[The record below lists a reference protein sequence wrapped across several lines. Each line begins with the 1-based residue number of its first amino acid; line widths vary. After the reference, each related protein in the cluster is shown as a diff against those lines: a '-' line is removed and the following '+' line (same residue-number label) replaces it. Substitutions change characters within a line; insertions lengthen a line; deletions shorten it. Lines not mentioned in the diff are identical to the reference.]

1 MADSST
7 SIQAA
12 QLVLCPGASSAQI
25 TTSSNN
31 PVKFPSGAI
40 VSSLSVTGASDFV
53 GDVVFHGNVALSQAP
68 TMDLKLRQL
77 TDVSIAADD
86 TTDRRLMRYDTTLG
100 KWVADI
106 TYDEAAS
113 SSTVVKRTAN
123 GTINAAVINASG
135 SLVADTVSERTA
147 DHGVSVDGV
156 TMRDGMVNA
165 SKLVT
170 ATVETTTPS
179 LTDLNLNGVTVR
191 GGNLTA
197 QTLRLSGLA
206 SGDVYSTNGAITVV
220 ANRDRT
226 GLEAF
231 DNTPGYAFDASYHL
245 SVESGTGWVAGKR
258 FAWTPAVLNTDTT
271 LGTPTHLTVGGD
283 GALAITGDDSDS
295 IWTGSVVLLTF
306 LHTAARSYVTNDYLT
321 TVDTSPLCM
330 TALDHA
336 VGTTLSP
343 DFAATLTGT
352 QLALSPYTL
361 SYRGITI
368 KSAAITNVTE
378 IHNFAFT
385 GGVWSVP
392 QISTSIIAR
401 TSSGAQSTN
410 YSVHLLGLM
419 PCAAGP
425 IVVDILSPNTFTS
438 APEAAISIDNR
449 ATSIQ
454 FVGSLAMLHVV
465 PFMWVILQNATS
477 VVASTYPIRPP
488 SAPTREKLVLTMN
501 DLSDSMFSINGGIG
515 RIFRPDA
522 TRALVINSIAS
533 ESYTTMSSALKLT
546 YGGYTTGFV
555 SRAADGV
562 LSMTTGSSTAT
573 NSSIVLRDATGASA
587 FTTLSTNGAATIG
600 GILTVPS
607 VASAGNLKLLL
618 SGSNT
623 TCGVYWG
630 GSTAGSG
637 LDGVGTPPSC
647 APLTLT
653 GNCLRLK
660 TGTSTAGTG
669 LIVED
674 NSGAV
679 NFAVNTSGASYSRGN
694 HILGGTLTVGGTTSA
709 SLLGTDST
717 GLVVART
724 ASINSVINTYALRA
738 GDGSCGFH
746 KVTGPVGSTLRL
758 VLNGTDPNWGMYYSA
773 VGATALNTNVYA
785 PGCSQIGLTGPA
797 IHLSTYN
804 ADSAGFVYESTSGTS
819 GTTAVPQFAVNALTG
834 NTYVNGTLTVNG
846 STLRLGN
853 SPSATIASANKLNLE
868 SDYDQVVI
876 GGDATSVLYNA
887 DVSNFGLVLRAD
899 GADAFRISKSRIVS
913 PVILATNL
921 GSSGDAVDVRIDSDG
936 RLGMAPS
943 AAKYKTDIVDMQDT
957 SAIYQ
962 LHPVN
967 FHYKADAN
975 RTKCYGLIADEAF
988 TVCPDLVRM
997 KDGEVEGLYEHKLP
1011 FMMLNELQKLHTTV
1025 TEQRVTIASLQAQ
1038 VDDLRSGMAALLEL
1052 VKSKLQ

>member
-1 MADSST
+1 
-7 SIQAA
+7 
-12 QLVLCPGASSAQI
+12 
-25 TTSSNN
+25 
-31 PVKFPSGAI
+31 
-40 VSSLSVTGASDFV
+40 
-53 GDVVFHGNVALSQAP
+53 
-68 TMDLKLRQL
+68 
-77 TDVSIAADD
+77 
-86 TTDRRLMRYDTTLG
+86 
-100 KWVADI
+100 
-106 TYDEAAS
+106 
-113 SSTVVKRTAN
+113 
-123 GTINAAVINASG
+123 
-135 SLVADTVSERTA
+135 
-147 DHGVSVDGV
+147 
-156 TMRDGMVNA
+156 
-165 SKLVT
+165 
-170 ATVETTTPS
+170 
-179 LTDLNLNGVTVR
+179 
-191 GGNLTA
+191 
-197 QTLRLSGLA
+197 
-206 SGDVYSTNGAITVV
+206 
-220 ANRDRT
+220 
-226 GLEAF
+226 
-231 DNTPGYAFDASYHL
+231 
-245 SVESGTGWVAGKR
+245 
-258 FAWTPAVLNTDTT
+258 
-271 LGTPTHLTVGGD
+271 
-283 GALAITGDDSDS
+283 
-295 IWTGSVVLLTF
+295 
-306 LHTAARSYVTNDYLT
+306 
-321 TVDTSPLCM
+321 
-330 TALDHA
+330 
-336 VGTTLSP
+336 
-343 DFAATLTGT
+343 
-352 QLALSPYTL
+352 
-361 SYRGITI
+361 
-368 KSAAITNVTE
+368 
-378 IHNFAFT
+378 
-385 GGVWSVP
+385 
-392 QISTSIIAR
+392 
-401 TSSGAQSTN
+401 
-410 YSVHLLGLM
+410 M

-515 RIFRPDA
+515 KIFRPDA

-562 LSMTTGSSTAT
+562 LSMTTGSATAT
-573 NSSIVLRDATGASA
+573 NSSVVLRDATGASA
-587 FTTLSTNGAATIG
+587 FTTLSTSGAATIG

-647 APLTLT
+647 TALALT

-694 HILGGTLTVGGTTSA
+694 HILGGSLTVGGTTSA

-724 ASINSVINTYALRA
+724 ASSNSAINTYALRA

-758 VLNGTDPNWGMYYSA
+758 VMNGTDPNWGMYYSA
-773 VGATALNTNVYA
+773 VGATALNTNIYA
-785 PGCSQIGLTGPA
+785 PGCSPIGLSGPA

-846 STLRLGN
+846 SEARI
-853 SPSATIASANKLNLE
+853 ATVANANALTMQ
-868 SDYDQVVI
+868 SDQNVVVI
-876 GGDATSVLYNA
+876 SA
-887 DVSNFGLVLRAD
+887 DVSGAIYAANSSNPSIFLRAEGVD
-899 GADAFRISKSRIVS
+899 VIKLNKTKFYS
-913 PVILATNL
+913 PVARQTTLDTDGL
-921 GSSGDAVDVRIDSDG
+921 DLRIDNDG
-936 RLGMAPS
+936 KIGLPGS
-943 AAKYKTDIVDMQDT
+943 AAKYKTDIVNMEDT
-957 SAIYQ
+957 SSLYR
-962 LHPVN
+962 LRPVN
-967 FHYKADAN
+967 FRYRSDPSGA
-975 RTKCYGLIADEAF
+975 KCYGLIADEAV

-997 KDGEVEGLYEHKLP
+997 KDGEVEGLYDHKLP
-1011 FMMLNELQKLHTTV
+1011 FMLLNEIQKQHA
-1025 TEQRVTIASLQAQ
+1025 TIVSLQAQ

>member
-1 MADSST
+1 MYY
-7 SIQAA
+7 
-12 QLVLCPGASSAQI
+12 
-25 TTSSNN
+25 
-31 PVKFPSGAI
+31 K
-40 VSSLSVTGASDFV
+40 
-53 GDVVFHGNVALSQAP
+53 P
-68 TMDLKLRQL
+68 T
-77 TDVSIAADD
+77 I
-86 TTDRRLMRYDTTLG
+86 
-100 KWVADI
+100 
-106 TYDEAAS
+106 
-113 SSTVVKRTAN
+113 
-123 GTINAAVINASG
+123 
-135 SLVADTVSERTA
+135 TVSGECENL
-147 DHGVSVDGV
+147 HKNMSVFDILQQCHAKLSINNHDV
-156 TMRDGMVNA
+156 T
-165 SKLVT
+165 
-170 ATVETTTPS
+170 
-179 LTDLNLNGVTVR
+179 
-191 GGNLTA
+191 
-197 QTLRLSGLA
+197 
-206 SGDVYSTNGAITVV
+206 
-220 ANRDRT
+220 
-226 GLEAF
+226 
-231 DNTPGYAFDASYHL
+231 
-245 SVESGTGWVAGKR
+245 
-258 FAWTPAVLNTDTT
+258 
-271 LGTPTHLTVGGD
+271 
-283 GALAITGDDSDS
+283 
-295 IWTGSVVLLTF
+295 
-306 LHTAARSYVTNDYLT
+306 
-321 TVDTSPLCM
+321 
-330 TALDHA
+330 LDM
-336 VGTTLSP
+336 
-343 DFAATLTGT
+343 
-352 QLALSPYTL
+352 
-361 SYRGITI
+361 
-368 KSAAITNVTE
+368 
-378 IHNFAFT
+378 
-385 GGVWSVP
+385 
-392 QISTSIIAR
+392 
-401 TSSGAQSTN
+401 
-410 YSVHLLGLM
+410 GLM
-419 PCAAGP
+419 KLMSQLIQDKNKQQIRENNKKRPIGLIDALEKMHKYIVDYYNELFVIVEEDKIKFNPDNKSP

-587 FTTLSTNGAATIG
+587 FTTLNQRRGDDWRHPHCSIG
-600 GILTVPS
+600 CVG
-607 VASAGNLKLLL
+607 GNLKLLL
-618 SGSNT
+618 S
-623 TCGVYWG
+623 
-630 GSTAGSG
+630 
-637 LDGVGTPPSC
+637 
-647 APLTLT
+647 
-653 GNCLRLK
+653 
-660 TGTSTAGTG
+660 GTG

-679 NFAVNTSGASYSRGN
+679 NFAVNTSGASYPWKSHPWR
-694 HILGGTLTVGGTTSA
+694 
-709 SLLGTDST
+709 
-717 GLVVART
+717 
-724 ASINSVINTYALRA
+724 YADRWWNDLRELA
-738 GDGSCGFH
+738 GDRF
-746 KVTGPVGSTLRL
+746 
-758 VLNGTDPNWGMYYSA
+758 NGYWTCRKHVAAGVERHRSKLGMYYSA
-773 VGATALNTNVYA
+773 VGATALNTNIYA
-785 PGCSQIGLTGPA
+785 PGCSPIGLTGPA

>member
-1 MADSST
+1 
-7 SIQAA
+7 
-12 QLVLCPGASSAQI
+12 
-25 TTSSNN
+25 
-31 PVKFPSGAI
+31 
-40 VSSLSVTGASDFV
+40 
-53 GDVVFHGNVALSQAP
+53 
-68 TMDLKLRQL
+68 
-77 TDVSIAADD
+77 
-86 TTDRRLMRYDTTLG
+86 
-100 KWVADI
+100 
-106 TYDEAAS
+106 
-113 SSTVVKRTAN
+113 
-123 GTINAAVINASG
+123 
-135 SLVADTVSERTA
+135 
-147 DHGVSVDGV
+147 
-156 TMRDGMVNA
+156 
-165 SKLVT
+165 
-170 ATVETTTPS
+170 
-179 LTDLNLNGVTVR
+179 
-191 GGNLTA
+191 
-197 QTLRLSGLA
+197 
-206 SGDVYSTNGAITVV
+206 
-220 ANRDRT
+220 
-226 GLEAF
+226 
-231 DNTPGYAFDASYHL
+231 
-245 SVESGTGWVAGKR
+245 
-258 FAWTPAVLNTDTT
+258 
-271 LGTPTHLTVGGD
+271 
-283 GALAITGDDSDS
+283 
-295 IWTGSVVLLTF
+295 
-306 LHTAARSYVTNDYLT
+306 
-321 TVDTSPLCM
+321 
-330 TALDHA
+330 
-336 VGTTLSP
+336 
-343 DFAATLTGT
+343 
-352 QLALSPYTL
+352 
-361 SYRGITI
+361 
-368 KSAAITNVTE
+368 
-378 IHNFAFT
+378 
-385 GGVWSVP
+385 
-392 QISTSIIAR
+392 
-401 TSSGAQSTN
+401 
-410 YSVHLLGLM
+410 M

-773 VGATALNTNVYA
+773 VGATALNTNIYA
-785 PGCSQIGLTGPA
+785 PGCSPIGLTGPA

>member
-86 TTDRRLMRYDTTLG
+86 TTDKRLMRYDTVLG

-106 TYDEAAS
+106 TYNEAAS
-113 SSTVVKRTAN
+113 SGTVVKRTAN

-165 SKLVT
+165 TKLVT
-170 ATVETTTPS
+170 ATVETATPS

-226 GLEAF
+226 GFESF
-231 DNTPGYAFDASYHL
+231 GNTPGYAFDASYHL
-245 SVESGTGWVAGKR
+245 AVESGTGWVAGKR

-401 TSSGAQSTN
+401 TSSGAQSIN

-515 RIFRPDA
+515 KIFRPDA

-562 LSMTTGSSTAT
+562 LSMTTGSATAT
-573 NSSIVLRDATGASA
+573 NSSVVLRDATGASA
-587 FTTLSTNGAATIG
+587 FTTLSTSGAATIG
-600 GILTVPS
+600 GVLTVPS

-647 APLTLT
+647 TALALT

-694 HILGGTLTVGGTTSA
+694 HILGGSLTVGGTTSA

-724 ASINSVINTYALRA
+724 ASINSAINTYALRA

-758 VLNGTDPNWGMYYSA
+758 VMNGTDPNWGMYYSA
-773 VGATALNTNVYA
+773 VGATALNTNIYA
-785 PGCSQIGLTGPA
+785 PGCSPIGLTGPA

-846 STLRLGN
+846 AEMRIGSG
-853 SPSATIASANKLNLE
+853 AAASVANTNALTMQ
-868 SDYDQVVI
+868 SDQNVVVI
-876 GGDATSVLYNA
+876 SA
-887 DVSNFGLVLRAD
+887 DVSGAIYAANSSNPSIFLRAE
-899 GADAFRISKSRIVS
+899 G
-913 PVILATNL
+913 
-921 GSSGDAVDVRIDSDG
+921 VDVIKLNKTKFYSLVARQTTLDTDGLDLRIDNDG
-936 RLGMAPS
+936 KIGLPAS
-943 AAKYKTDIVDMQDT
+943 AAKYKTDIVNMEDT
-957 SAIYQ
+957 SSLYR
-962 LHPVN
+962 LRPVN
-967 FHYKADAN
+967 FRYRSDPSGA
-975 RTKCYGLIADEAF
+975 KCYGLIADEAV

-997 KDGEVEGLYEHKLP
+997 KDGEVEGLYDHKLP
-1011 FMMLNELQKLHTTV
+1011 FMLLNEIQKQHA
-1025 TEQRVTIASLQAQ
+1025 TIVSLQAQ
-1038 VDDLRSGMAALLEL
+1038 VDDLRSGMAALLEV
-1052 VKSKLQ
+1052 VKAKLQ

>member
-40 VSSLSVTGASDFV
+40 TSSLSVTGASDFV

-77 TDVSIAADD
+77 TD
-86 TTDRRLMRYDTTLG
+86 
-100 KWVADI
+100 
-106 TYDEAAS
+106 
-113 SSTVVKRTAN
+113 RTAN

-170 ATVETTTPS
+170 ATVETATPS

-226 GLEAF
+226 GFEAF

-449 ATSIQ
+449 AASIQ

-587 FTTLSTNGAATIG
+587 FTTLSTSGAATIG
-600 GILTVPS
+600 GVLTVPS

-618 SGSNT
+618 SNT

-647 APLTLT
+647 APLSLT

-694 HILGGTLTVGGTTSA
+694 HIIGGSLTVGGTTSA

-724 ASINSVINTYALRA
+724 ASVNSAINTYALRA

-758 VLNGTDPNWGMYYSA
+758 VMNGTDPNWGMYYSA
-773 VGATALNTNVYA
+773 VGATALNTNIYA

-819 GTTAVPQFAVNALTG
+819 GTTAVPQFAVNALSG